1 MSEWYT
7 RPHSAEDYG
16 SAGTHEG
23 EKQKVGSVFG
33 FRKELEQ
40 EDMFLF
46 WITSKHIKL
55 SHINLLSL
63 NLILSATPA
72 IFLFMNVPILD

>member
-16 SAGTHEG
+16 SQGHMKG
-23 EKQKVGSVFG
+23 KNRMWGSVFG

-40 EDMFLF
+40 EDMFFVSELHPN
-46 WITSKHIKL
+46 T
-55 SHINLLSL
+55 
-63 NLILSATPA
+63 
-72 IFLFMNVPILD
+72 